1 MFIQSWIMLF
11 CIGVLMFFLVICQY
25 YLCTN
30 LIWHE
35 MSFSLKAL
43 KVLLMCNYNINS
55 MRMKL
60 WWNWNPTILLCHT
73 NHLLLSL
80 LLFVATW
87 CPSSISF
94 IISRN
99 TNRHKS
105 HNVLIFLMDFFLKS
119 MVSWTKG
126 RCVCQRDKRDKT
138 SRCLRIH
145 MMSNMWDA

>member
-1 MFIQSWIMLF
+1 
-11 CIGVLMFFLVICQY
+11 MFFLVICQY

-80 LLFVATW
+80 LLFVAT
-87 CPSSISF
+87 
-94 IISRN
+94 
-99 TNRHKS
+99 
-105 HNVLIFLMDFFLKS
+105 
-119 MVSWTKG
+119 
-126 RCVCQRDKRDKT
+126 
-138 SRCLRIH
+138 
-145 MMSNMWDA
+145 